1 MDKNLNVLEE
11 ANALTAGDRQQ
22 AYGDPADVYG
32 PVADMW
38 QAYLDALDVDNCLM
52 LTPKDVMLMMALL
65 KIGREGSRE
74 KRDNLVDAAGYL
86 RCVEM
91 IDESGKMLSV
101 RDLLSE
107 GPA

>member
-1 MDKNLNVLEE
+1 MDKKLNVLEE
-11 ANALTAGDRQQ
+11 ANKLTAGDRQQ
-22 AYGDPADVYG
+22 AYGNPVDVYA

-52 LTPKDVMLMMALL
+52 LTAKDVMLMMALL

-91 IDESGKMLSV
+91 IDESDRATSV
-101 RDLLSE
+101 SDLFSE